1 MTDCCVYYLAQI
13 KSRGIWVDLGS
24 QSKDLSQVNKE
35 IAQYLS
41 SHGWAETRIIQ
52 RSVKDDRAAGRK
64 VPRCC

>member
-13 KSRGIWVDLGS
+13 KSRGIWIDLGS

-35 IAQYLS
+35 IVDYLS

-52 RSVKDDRAAGRK
+52 RLIKNDRNSGRK